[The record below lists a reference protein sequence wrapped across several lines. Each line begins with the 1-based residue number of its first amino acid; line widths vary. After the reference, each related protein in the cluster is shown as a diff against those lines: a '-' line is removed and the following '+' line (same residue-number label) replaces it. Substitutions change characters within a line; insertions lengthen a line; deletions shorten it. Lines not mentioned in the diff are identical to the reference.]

1 MLCACEGKMVS
12 DMLNQF
18 LKRVRETN
26 IVTALGL
33 APGGENYLVAKSLG
47 LDSYLDGLE
56 AQL

>member
-1 MLCACEGKMVS
+1 MVS
-12 DMLNQF
+12 DMLTQF